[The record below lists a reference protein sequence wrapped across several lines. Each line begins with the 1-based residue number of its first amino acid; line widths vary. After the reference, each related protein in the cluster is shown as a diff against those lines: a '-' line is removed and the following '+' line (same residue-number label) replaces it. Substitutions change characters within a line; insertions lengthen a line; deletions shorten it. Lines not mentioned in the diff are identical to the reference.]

1 MVCLLYLHWN
11 WFSQDIEVFNCCVEN
26 ISSQEINRFCFHI
39 PTCVDGR
46 QLRFVSTAGA
56 TKTKRVVCVYR
67 CILWIVLE
75 LFFFMLS
82 LSIPYDI

>member
-56 TKTKRVVCVYR
+56 TKTKRVVCIYK

-75 LFFFMLS
+75 LFFFMQS